1 VGGTS
6 PISED
11 AAVRR
16 LVRRFGLGPRWGELE
31 RALAAGFDATLA
43 ALTTPSP
50 TPDPGVA
57 ATPAPTFGPTQRLG
71 RNADRSLAMADR
83 GQRADDAARLGVW
96 WLDRMAAVRD
106 PYPERMTWF
115 WHGHFATS
123 VRKVKFPRLMYLQN
137 DTQRQLGRGD
147 FHRLAQAMIV
157 NPAMLVWLDGGGNR
171 VGKPNEN
178 LAREFM
184 ELFTLGVGNYTEDD
198 VRQAARVLTG
208 WRVDYRTDTASL
220 AAGAH
225 DPGPETVLGAS
236 GGYDAAGLVDL
247 LLRQPASPRFVAS
260 RVWTRF
266 VSDIPPDPATLD
278 RLVAAY
284 GAGHITALI
293 VEAVRSPGFRD
304 PTSVLVTEPVLWL
317 VGALRALGLPASAL
331 PARPLRAALTGLGQV
346 PFTPPNVGG
355 WPAGPPWLT
364 TAAALARLR
373 VARVLTTVA
382 DLIPVSTVAPSGRV
396 DMVAALLGLPGFTDR
411 TAAAL
416 RTLVRQPADL
426 VAVALASPEYT
437 VSA

>member
-1 VGGTS
+1 M
-6 PISED
+6 
-11 AAVRR
+11 
-16 LVRRFGLGPRWGELE
+16 E
-31 RALAAGFDATLA
+31 RAVAAGFNATLT

-57 ATPAPTFGPTQRLG
+57 ATPAPSFGPTQRLG
-71 RNADRSLAMADR
+71 KNADRSLVMA
-83 GQRADDAARLGVW
+83 GRAEQAEDAARLGVW

-106 PYPERMTWF
+106 SYPERMTWF

-123 VRKVKFPRLMYLQN
+123 VRKVKFARLMYLQN

-147 FHRLAQAMIV
+147 FRRLAQAMIV
-157 NPAMLVWLDGGGNR
+157 DPAMLVWLDGGGNR

-184 ELFTLGVGNYTEDD
+184 ELFTLGVGNYTEED

-220 AAGAH
+220 AAQAH

-236 GGYDAAGLVDL
+236 NGYDAAGLVDL
-247 LLRQPASPRFVAS
+247 LLRQPTSPQFVAS

-266 VSDIPPDPATLD
+266 VSDIPPDRATLD

-284 GAGHITALI
+284 GPGHDITALLT
-293 VEAVRSPGFRD
+293 EAVRSPAFRD

-317 VGALRALGLPASAL
+317 VGALRALRLPASAL

-355 WPAGPPWLT
+355 WPAGAPWLT

-373 VARVLTTVA
+373 VARVLTAAA
-382 DLIPVSTVAPSGRV
+382 DLTPVSAVAPSGRV
-396 DMVAALLGLPGFTDR
+396 DAVAALLGLPTFTDR

-416 RTLVRQPADL
+416 RPLVRQPADL